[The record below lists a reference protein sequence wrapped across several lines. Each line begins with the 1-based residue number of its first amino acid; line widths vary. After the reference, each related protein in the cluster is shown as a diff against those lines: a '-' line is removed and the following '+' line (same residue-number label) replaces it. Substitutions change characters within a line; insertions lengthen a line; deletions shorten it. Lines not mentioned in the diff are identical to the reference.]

1 MDFLLTR
8 ATAKHPCTC
17 FLCTHPWIETV
28 PDLIMNYNNYD
39 SAQTKDIEKKNKNK
53 KDVSNSHTQKK
64 RPKQTETMTERQR
77 QSDRQTD
84 SQTNR
89 DSMIIT
95 SELRMCVAKDQIQR
109 S

>member
-8 ATAKHPCTC
+8 ATAEHPCTC

-28 PDLIMNYNNYD
+28 PDLIMNYNNYE
-39 SAQTKDIEKKNKNK
+39 SAQTKDSEKKKDK
-53 KDVSNSHTQKK
+53 KDASNSHTENE
-64 RPKQTETMTERQR
+64 RPKQTVTERQR

-89 DSMIIT
+89 DSTIIM
-95 SELRMCVAKDQIQR
+95 SESRMCVAKDQIQR